1 MTRRLGVFG
10 GTFDPIHYG
19 HLAIAEEAREALG
32 LERVLFVPAGAP
44 PHKQDRPTSPAVHR
58 AAMVA
63 AAIADNPAFELSRVE
78 LERPG
83 LSYTVDTLRSLRER
97 AVAAGGEA
105 VELWFVLSVEALRE
119 LPTWH
124 EPRQLVGLCRFAV
137 APRPGVARPS
147 RRWLVEA
154 FGTAEPFVFLDGPHV
169 GISAS
174 EIRARVQAGRSIR
187 YLVPPAVAAYVEAH
201 RLYAGPEWSGS
212 PRRRSALSGLAGG
225 GPASLA
231 RRRSERRRSSVGA
244 GSPARDE
251 LAETAG
257 RSEATMGSRT

>member
-1 MTRRLGVFG
+1 MTRRLGIFG

-19 HLAIAEEAREALG
+19 HLAIAEEAREAFA

-63 AAIADNPAFELSRVE
+63 AAIADNPAFELSRIE
-78 LERPG
+78 LDRPG
-83 LSYTVDTLRSLRER
+83 PSYTVDTVRSLR
-97 AVAAGGEA
+97 ASVAADDG

-124 EPRQLVGLCRFAV
+124 EPLALVGLCRFAV

-154 FGTAEPFVFLDGPHV
+154 LGTAEPFVFLDGPHV

-174 EIRARVQAGRSIR
+174 EIRARVAAGRSIR
-187 YLVPPAVAAYVEAH
+187 YLVPPPVAAYVATH
-201 RLYAGPEWSGS
+201 GLYAGPEWRNAAAVGG
-212 PRRRSALSGLAGG
+212 PRRRRLAGSVVGRPGVDVGEPIDRGRSLPG
-225 GPASLA
+225 G
-231 RRRSERRRSSVGA
+231 RSA
-244 GSPARDE
+244 GSGSLGTGAR
-251 LAETAG
+251 G
-257 RSEATMGSRT
+257 

>member
-1 MTRRLGVFG
+1 VTRRLGVFG

-44 PHKQDRPTSPAVHR
+44 PHKQDRPTSPALHR
-58 AAMVA
+58 AAMVEV
-63 AAIADNPAFELSRVE
+63 AIADNPAFALSRIE

-83 LSYTVDTLRSLRER
+83 PSYTVDTVRELRER
-97 AVAAGGEA
+97 LTAEGEEA
-105 VELWFVLSVEALRE
+105 ELWFVLSVEALRE

-124 EPRQLVGLCRFAV
+124 EPRRLVGLCRFAV
-137 APRPGVARPS
+137 APRLGVARPP

-154 FGTAEPFVFLDGPHV
+154 LGTAEPFVFLDGPHV

-187 YLVPPAVAAYVEAH
+187 YLVPPPVAAYVAAH
-201 RLYAGPEWSGS
+201 GLYAGPEWRRPLGR
-212 PRRRSALSGLAGG
+212 PAGAVRPRDRRRFGAEGRTAAPSGATFGSSGDAGPG
-225 GPASLA
+225 GP
-231 RRRSERRRSSVGA
+231 G
-244 GSPARDE
+244 
-251 LAETAG
+251 
-257 RSEATMGSRT
+257 